1 VVHPHAHQVSA
12 TESPEGRPRLGM
24 GPGLY
29 PSERPFQILE
39 ALGRREGFP
48 VINLLRLFREREAT
62 EAPLFWTDDMHHTPG
77 GAEVFADGIL
87 AGFLERR
94 LVPCRL
100 PG

>member
-1 VVHPHAHQVSA
+1 MVHPHAHQVSA